1 MTYEAVNSI
10 STERSYDTA
19 DEAERVACAVRAL
32 VAKTAPDDAQ
42 LWLPLLIHLRDTAAV
57 MEYLTARWLPEQYC
71 VSLGLQ
77 REEFFRLAIRAALLH
92 DIGKPEAQCRG
103 KRCTSW
109 QDRRIYAY
117 QLL

>member
-42 LWLPLLIHLRDTAAV
+42 LWLPLLIHLRDTAA
-57 MEYLTARWLPEQYC
+57 L
-71 VSLGLQ
+71 
-77 REEFFRLAIRAALLH
+77 REPWPATGGVFPSG
-92 DIGKPEAQCRG
+92 D
-103 KRCTSW
+103 
-109 QDRRIYAY
+109 
-117 QLL
+117 